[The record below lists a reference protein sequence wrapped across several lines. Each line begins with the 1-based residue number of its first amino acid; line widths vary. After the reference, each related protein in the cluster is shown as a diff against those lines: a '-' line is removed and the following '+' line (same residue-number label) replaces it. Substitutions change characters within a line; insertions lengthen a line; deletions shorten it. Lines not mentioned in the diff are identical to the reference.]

1 MFRTPIAEAVVET
14 QNNARQTHQYIAV
27 DTRNN
32 NNLPTSGPGSGY
44 GLGLIGMAG
53 PLVLI
58 VSAMI
63 TKVFL
68 EILNFHYNVQ
78 KTSSSVKRL
87 F

>member
-27 DTRNN
+27 DPRNN
-32 NNLPTSGPGSGY
+32 NNLPTSGSGY

-58 VSAMI
+58 VSAMVG
-63 TKVFL
+63 KVFL
-68 EILNFHYNVQ
+68 
-78 KTSSSVKRL
+78 
-87 F
+87 